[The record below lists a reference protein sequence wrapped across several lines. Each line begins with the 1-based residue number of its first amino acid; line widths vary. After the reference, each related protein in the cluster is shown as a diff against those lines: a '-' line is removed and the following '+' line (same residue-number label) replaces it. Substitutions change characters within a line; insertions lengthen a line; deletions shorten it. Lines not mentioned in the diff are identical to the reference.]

1 MRVVQFSSDA
11 GKQHMMGDTIGRE
24 RDDAISQAGRWIDAG
39 SDGCADFSEGSLNQ
53 SMLCVDVG
61 SRGELPMKYREMEHK
76 SGVLFTV
83 AASTWPGVS
92 HGSLGTQS
100 IKRLMV

>member
-24 RDDAISQAGRWIDAG
+24 RDDTSSQAGRWIDAG
-39 SDGCADFSEGSLNQ
+39 SDGCADFSEGSLDH

-61 SRGELPMKYREMEHK
+61 SRRELLTKDREAEHE
-76 SGVLFTV
+76 SSVSFTGAV
-83 AASTWPGVS
+83 STWPGVS
-92 HGSLGTQS
+92 RGSLETRS
-100 IKRLMV
+100 IERSR